1 MFEGFAAQSLQGDG
15 AAIHARI
22 GGEGP
27 PLLLIHGY
35 PQTGAMWN
43 RVAPLLAEHFTVVV
57 PDLRG
62 YGQSDAP
69 ESKGGSAYSKR
80 AMAADMRAIMQEL
93 GHARFGVA
101 GHDRGGR
108 VAYRLALDHPDCVS
122 ALAVL
127 DILPTIEVWERMD
140 AADALKTYHWLF
152 LAQPN
157 PMPERLIAGDPIF
170 YLDHTLAS
178 WTRGTTLAP
187 FSSEAL
193 AEYRRSFSRPEHIH
207 AACEDYRAGAGVDRA
222 HDAQDREEGRRIEA
236 PTLVLWGEDGSPAT
250 AGDVLDVWRPWCRTV
265 EGAAIPSG
273 HFLAEEAPDAVVAAL
288 RAFLA

>member
-1 MFEGFAAQSLQGDG
+1 MFEGFTAHSLQGDG

-22 GGEGP
+22 GGDGP

-43 RVAPLLAEHFTVVV
+43 RVATRLAERFTVVV

-69 ESKGGSAYSKR
+69 ESKGGAAYSKR
-80 AMAADMRAIMQEL
+80 AMAADMRAVMQGL
-93 GHARFGVA
+93 GHERFGVA

-122 ALAVL
+122 ALALL

-140 AADALKTYHWLF
+140 AAEALKTYHWLF

-157 PMPERLIAGDPIF
+157 PMPERLIGADPIF
-170 YLDHTLAS
+170 YLDTTLAS
-178 WTRGTTLAP
+178 WTRGITLSP
-187 FSSEAL
+187 FDSEAL
-193 AEYRRSFSRPEHIH
+193 AEYRRSFVRPEHIH
-207 AACEDYRAGAGVDRA
+207 AACEDYRAGASVDRE
-222 HDAQDREEGRRIEA
+222 HDAQDRQAGRRIEA

-250 AGDVLDVWRPWCRTV
+250 AGDVLSVWRPWCASV
-265 EGAAIPSG
+265 EGTAIPSG
-273 HFLAEEAPDAVVAAL
+273 HFLAEEAPDAVTSAL
-288 RAFLA
+288 GDFFR